1 MDGEARRKAIL
12 KQLKNSDKPISATAL
27 ANDFHVSRQIIV
39 GDIALLRAK
48 NTEIIATNRGYILSK
63 SEGNGNMITVI
74 KCIHRNADLYDEL
87 CSIVDAGG
95 RVLDIYIEH
104 NIYGRISVPLNIR
117 NRADAQ
123 QFMEKM
129 MDNRQKPLE
138 DLTDG
143 VHYHTIETDNEIG
156 VLRIQKSLND
166 KGYLLKQ

>member
-12 KQLKNSDKPISATAL
+12 KQLRSAQKPVSATAL
-27 ANDFHVSRQIIV
+27 AGEFHVSRQIIV

-48 NTEIIATNRGYILSK
+48 NTEIIATNRGYVLSK
-63 SEGNGNMITVI
+63 APESQNMISVI
-74 KCIHRNADLYDEL
+74 KCIHQNADLYDEL

-104 NIYGRISVPLNIR
+104 NIYGRITVPLNIR

-129 MDNRQKPLE
+129 MENRQKPLE
-138 DLTDG
+138 YLTDG